1 MQPITRTSVLKVI
14 VKLLANLNNNCDLQ
28 FDLLYGQRV
37 QVLQAWLLRSMLKIV
52 QDWLCRRS
60 F

>member
-1 MQPITRTSVLKVI
+1 MQPITRRSVLKVI
-14 VKLLANLNNNCDLQ
+14 VKLQANLNNNYDLQ

-37 QVLQAWLLRSMLKIV
+37 QVLQAWLLPSMLKIV